1 MADDLGER
9 TEDAT
14 PRRLREARGEGRVAR
29 SSDLTA
35 AIALIGASFILWS
48 MSGTFVREGGLLL
61 QRLIDVDVLS
71 GTLDPAGAWQ
81 ALVHISSGAAGL
93 VFPVLMMMLIAVA
106 AAQLLQFGL
115 LITFKPL
122 EPNLERLD
130 PIQGL
135 KRIFGISGL
144 IRVSLDSMKVLVV
157 LLVAGLTAWQYAPD
171 VLALPLLDMRAIAP
185 KVGWMLV
192 DLSIRIGGVLLLLG
206 VLDLLYQRWKY
217 KEDLKMTRQQV
228 KDDMKDAE
236 GDPGHKRRRMRMM
249 QQLAMQRIASSV
261 PEADVIV
268 TNPEHLAVAIK
279 YDSSNMAAPVVV
291 AKGAE
296 LVAFRI
302 RQLAERNGVP
312 IVERKPLARALYAQV
327 EVGEPIPADL
337 FKAVA
342 ELLAWVYQLEGR
354 MAS

>member
-93 VFPVLMMMLIAVA
+93 VFPVLLMMLIAVA

>member
-1 MADDLGER
+1 
-9 TEDAT
+9 
-14 PRRLREARGEGRVAR
+14 
-29 SSDLTA
+29 
-35 AIALIGASFILWS
+35 
-48 MSGTFVREGGLLL
+48 
-61 QRLIDVDVLS
+61 
-71 GTLDPAGAWQ
+71 
-81 ALVHISSGAAGL
+81 
-93 VFPVLMMMLIAVA
+93 
-106 AAQLLQFGL
+106 
-115 LITFKPL
+115 
-122 EPNLERLD
+122 
-130 PIQGL
+130 
-135 KRIFGISGL
+135 
-144 IRVSLDSMKVLVV
+144 
-157 LLVAGLTAWQYAPD
+157 
-171 VLALPLLDMRAIAP
+171 
-185 KVGWMLV
+185 MLV

-327 EVGEPIPADL
+327 EVGDPIPADL

>member
-1 MADDLGER
+1 MCIRD
-9 TEDAT
+9 
-14 PRRLREARGEGRVAR
+14 
-29 SSDLTA
+29 S
-35 AIALIGASFILWS
+35 
-48 MSGTFVREGGLLL
+48 
-61 QRLIDVDVLS
+61 S

-93 VFPVLMMMLIAVA
+93 VFPVLLMMLIAVA

-217 KEDLKMTRQQV
+217 KEDLSLI
-228 KDDMKDAE
+228 
-236 GDPGHKRRRMRMM
+236 H
-249 QQLAMQRIASSV
+249 I
-261 PEADVIV
+261 
-268 TNPEHLAVAIK
+268 
-279 YDSSNMAAPVVV
+279 
-291 AKGAE
+291 
-296 LVAFRI
+296 
-302 RQLAERNGVP
+302 
-312 IVERKPLARALYAQV
+312 
-327 EVGEPIPADL
+327 
-337 FKAVA
+337 
-342 ELLAWVYQLEGR
+342 
-354 MAS
+354 